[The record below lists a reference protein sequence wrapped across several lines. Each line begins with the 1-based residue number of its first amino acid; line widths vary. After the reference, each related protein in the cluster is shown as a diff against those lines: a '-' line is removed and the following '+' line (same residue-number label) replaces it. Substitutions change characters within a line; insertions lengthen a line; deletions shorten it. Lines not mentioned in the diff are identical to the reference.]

1 MGDRLRPTGLQA
13 VAALLPWAQG
23 RHEVDVPMLG
33 GFVRRPFIYMAN
45 AMTII
50 FV

>member
-33 GFVRRPFIYMAN
+33 GFVGRLYIYMAN
-45 AMTII
+45 AMKII
-50 FV
+50 VV